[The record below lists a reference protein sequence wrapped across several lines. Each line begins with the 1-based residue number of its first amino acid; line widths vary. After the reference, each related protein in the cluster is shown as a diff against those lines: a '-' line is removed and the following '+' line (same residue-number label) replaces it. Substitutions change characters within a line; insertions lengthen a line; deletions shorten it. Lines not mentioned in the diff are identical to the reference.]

1 MLLSPLSQVQQRW
14 LEEFLVDGDPKL
26 AALRAGISPKSA
38 ASVGLRYFS
47 HQNVQ
52 AHRISRQTALVQP
65 FSGTRQDVVAGL
77 KESFQLA
84 SIQGD
89 SASMLAAAKAMAEL
103 AGLTQGSQKN
113 GGSLKSKSITQMTDA
128 ELVALMV
135 PAQQK

>member
-1 MLLSPLSQVQQRW
+1 M
-14 LEEFLVDGDPKL
+14 VDGDPKL

-38 ASVGLRYFS
+38 AAVGLRYFS
-47 HQNVQ
+47 HPNVQ
-52 AHRISRQTALVQP
+52 AHLISRQTALVQP
-65 FSGTRQDVVAGL
+65 LARTRQDVVAGL
-77 KESFQLA
+77 KEAFQLA
-84 SIQGD
+84 STQGD
-89 SASMLAAAKAMAEL
+89 FASMLAATKATAKL